1 MRTVGEFLKKT
12 RLENNISLEE
22 VASKT
27 KIQQRILVALE
38 KNDFKEIS
46 SLASIKGFLRSY
58 AEFLDLSPENILAI
72 FRRDFDKKEK
82 RKVILSGI
90 AKPINKK
97 GLNWSPKITLISLVG
112 IFFLGLVAYLV
123 YQYLSLVKPPSLKV
137 IYPQEDIQVKEEII
151 EITGKADV
159 DSLVTINRN
168 PVSLLESGKFK
179 YKFSL
184 FSGENSITI
193 MATSKTGKENIIERL
208 VIYQKED

>member
-1 MRTVGEFLKKT
+1 MRTVGESLKKT
-12 RLENNISLEE
+12 RLEKNISLEE

-46 SLASIKGFLRSY
+46 SLASIKGFLKSY
-58 AEFLDLSPENILAI
+58 AEFLGLNSENILAI

-82 RKVILSGI
+82 RKVVLLGMV
-90 AKPINKK
+90 KPINKK
-97 GLNWSPKITLISLVG
+97 GFNWSPKITLISFIA
-112 IFFLGLVAYLV
+112 IFFLGLVVYLV

-137 IYPQEDIQVKEEII
+137 TYPQEDIQVKEEII
-151 EITGKADV
+151 EIIGKADL

-168 PVSLLESGKFK
+168 PVSLLESGKFE

-184 FSGENSITI
+184 FPGENNITI
-193 MATSKTGKENIIERL
+193 TATSKTGKKNIIERS